1 MVGASKGLKKPS
13 GLIGDKRA
21 GLSTYQWRQDN
32 TANGAELQHLVS
44 AEMVFGLC
52 SRPKLAVD

>member
-21 GLSTYQWRQDN
+21 GLSTYQWRQAA
-32 TANGAELQHLVS
+32 TLVS